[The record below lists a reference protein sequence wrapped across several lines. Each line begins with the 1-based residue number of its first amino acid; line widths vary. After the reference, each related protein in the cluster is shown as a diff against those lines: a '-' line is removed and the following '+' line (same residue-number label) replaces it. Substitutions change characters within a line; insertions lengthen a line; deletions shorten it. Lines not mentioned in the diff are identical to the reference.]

1 MHYQILRGGK
11 IMLWIILVLAM
22 IGLLGFPLIQRLIRF
37 SVKLFLLTSKGII
50 VLGFIGLLWLIGF
63 KGLIILIWTFIII
76 IITFTIKYLG
86 KIYKKIMH

>member
-1 MHYQILRGGK
+1 
-11 IMLWIILVLAM
+11 MLWIILVLAM

-76 IITFTIKYLG
+76 IIIFTIKYLG

>member
-1 MHYQILRGGK
+1 
-11 IMLWIILVLAM
+11 MLWIILVLAM